1 VASIAR
7 KPLSIAL
14 EEIAAG
20 KVVAYWP
27 SEDDPAEEGETS
39 ADDAGSAPA
48 PGEAG

>member
-20 KVVAYWP
+20 KVVAQW
-27 SEDDPAEEGETS
+27 PAEEVAAE
-39 ADDAGSAPA
+39 DAEAPA
-48 PGEAG
+48 VEAPEPGEAG